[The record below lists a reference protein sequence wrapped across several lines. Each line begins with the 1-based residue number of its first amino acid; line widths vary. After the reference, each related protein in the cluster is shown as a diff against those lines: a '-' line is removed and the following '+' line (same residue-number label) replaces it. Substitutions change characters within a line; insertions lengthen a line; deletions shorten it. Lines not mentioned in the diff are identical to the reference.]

1 MADFNI
7 YNLLSEFER
16 GRYKTEEEERLL
28 MKVYSLEYDLVSGL
42 SVIQEENFQKLKGK
56 MFELKELERKELL
69 RFVLGK
75 IGYLENGE
83 KSKKN
88 IDIKY

>member
-1 MADFNI
+1 MTDFNI

-42 SVIQEENFQKLKGK
+42 SMIQEENFQKLKGK
-56 MFELKELERKELL
+56 M
-69 RFVLGK
+69 
-75 IGYLENGE
+75 
-83 KSKKN
+83 
-88 IDIKY
+88 